1 MPKIHDP
8 KIHDTYCR
16 HFQALASKH
25 MSQIRSTSKLFQ
37 LRYMGVIWLLLLIGH
52 MYLIGMWYGYDQRTN
67 GIKEKCVFKEIG
79 LFLGNF
85 INHYTSNNET

>member
-1 MPKIHDP
+1 
-8 KIHDTYCR
+8 
-16 HFQALASKH
+16 
-25 MSQIRSTSKLFQ
+25 
-37 LRYMGVIWLLLLIGH
+37 MGVIWLLLLIGH